1 MEEMQGNLSNKEVEE
16 EKKRVEALMKASD
29 DIVDQVVNMTHLE
42 ICEKL
47 ESIGIKETNRIAF
60 RELAEESVFTPQPIV
75 EHWIKQVE
83 KETGLLEKV
92 FLEACAA
99 RLWQLWLKDRPLDR
113 SLHFLYQ
120 SGYQAQTDEKLDRAE
135 QAWKKLWEALE
146 TRGYINVKDLPD
158 ALALSEPQ
166 GVSLQLKDWVSDF
179 KKLTSKVEK
188 QNLM

>member
-1 MEEMQGNLSNKEVEE
+1 MDEIQGNLSTKEIEE
-16 EKKRVEALMKASD
+16 EKKRVESLMKASD

-42 ICEKL
+42 ICQKL
-47 ESIGIKETNRIAF
+47 ESIGVKETNRIAF
-60 RELAEESVFTPQPIV
+60 RNLVEESIFSPQTII
-75 EHWIKQVE
+75 EHWIEQIE

-99 RLWQLWLKDRPLDR
+99 RLWQLWFKDRPLDR

-120 SGYQAQTDEKLDRAE
+120 SGYQAQTDDNLDRAM
-135 QAWKKLWEALE
+135 QSWKKLWEALE
-146 TRGYINVKDLPD
+146 CRGYINVKDLPD
-158 ALALSEPQ
+158 ELALSEPQ